1 MSSSPLPQTVLE
13 SIRHPVVSHNSYS
26 LSPPFSAVS
35 WNERR
40 PKIDAHIPE
49 WNSKSGDRP
58 CSRLSKKP
66 DRIPTWNSKMLEGRR
81 RGRGG
86 RWSSRRP
93 PSHDWFWRSEAWA
106 AKQNN
111 TCLKVF
117 FLCSTERLYESCHF
131 MTSFHFN
138 FRILSPRSTTRARTM
153 GVLPLQYIVIK
164 THISHFWTISGLDHL
179 QYY

>member
-1 MSSSPLPQTVLE
+1 MSSSPLPQKVLE

-66 DRIPTWNSKMLEGRR
+66 DQIPTWNSKMLEGRR

-111 TCLKVF
+111 TWK
-117 FLCSTERLYESCHF
+117 CSFYVLQKGSMRVVILWQAFTSTFESYLHVPPRGLEQWEFCHYS
-131 MTSFHFN
+131 TS
-138 FRILSPRSTTRARTM
+138 
-153 GVLPLQYIVIK
+153 
-164 THISHFWTISGLDHL
+164 
-179 QYY
+179 